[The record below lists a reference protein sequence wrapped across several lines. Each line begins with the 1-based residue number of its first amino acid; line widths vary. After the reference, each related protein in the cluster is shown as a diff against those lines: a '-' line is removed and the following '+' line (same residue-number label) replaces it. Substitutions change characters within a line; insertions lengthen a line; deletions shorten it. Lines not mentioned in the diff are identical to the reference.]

1 MTIKIRDED
10 TYCIV
15 DIFDKEISDTVLAE
29 LKLILNN
36 LSNNKRI
43 ALNLINIS
51 ELNSEFLDFITDLK
65 MRISLFNLSLNVYL
79 LLFLGKYDKES
90 DLYVNELDF
99 LMNKRRIVNRKFKLC
114 S

>member
-1 MTIKIRDED
+1 MAIKIRDED

-36 LSNNKRI
+36 VSNNKRI

-51 ELNSEFLDFITDLK
+51 EINPEFLDFIADLK

>member
-1 MTIKIRDED
+1 MAIKIRDED

-36 LSNNKRI
+36 VSNNKRI